1 LPFWF
6 LVVYLQ
12 KKTDMKTER
21 ELAEL
26 IFDKFREQKCKTGQ
40 IITLK
45 SIKYDKFIMNLNPIE
60 QDLFYKV
67 LNELQYTG
75 YYDYE
80 KDLGEI
86 LRLTEKGYQYIY
98 DDEKISLMQKIP
110 WIIPEKEG
118 TNWDRAYHKLWKAIG
133 EKEKAIF
140 YISGPKFYG
149 FILDLYDNIP
159 PSYNQ
164 YMKDRKEKASFSTSR
179 VDYYKDLINLLDDD
193 TRYQLYINI
202 QIFIEDRIL
211 DKNDQ
216 DANINILSNTSP
228 FLDDLV
234 ENTPPKKTEE
244 KAFKEISNEKSFSNN
259 ENAPKVFISYSWDGE
274 AHENWVLK
282 LATKLRD
289 NGIDAILDQWE
300 LEPGKLI
307 PNFMGKSI
315 EISDRVICIM
325 TPSYKTK
332 SNAEEPKGGV
342 AYESS
347 IMAAETI
354 KNIITT
360 KFIPLLREG
369 NDNNAIPYFLIGR
382 TYIDMRDNNSF
393 EDRLEE
399 LLRAIYKE
407 PKSKKPPIGKKPE
420 YVENKNKE
428 RNIEIE
434 LSVLKEDISLN
445 SILSGRFYDI
455 HINISNIREKGS
467 IEKLQCFVSM
477 DNKLRQCIHYSTQI
491 QKINNNIIQVY
502 FENSN
507 IINGIV
513 ISYNPILP
521 SVKRD
526 IGILKVRKSFFDQ
539 HLLINFQ
546 VSTEFGSEEFSFFA
560 DEILY

>member
-1 LPFWF
+1 
-6 LVVYLQ
+6 
-12 KKTDMKTER
+12 MKTER

-26 IFDKFREQKCKTGQ
+26 IFDKFREQKCETGQ
-40 IITLK
+40 IIPLK
-45 SIKYDKFIMNLNPIE
+45 SIEYDKFIMNLNPIE

-67 LNELQYTG
+67 LNGLQYTR

-80 KDLGEI
+80 KDLGGI

-98 DDEKISLMQKIP
+98 DNEKISLMQNIP
-110 WIIPEKEG
+110 WIIPKKEE

-133 EKEKAIF
+133 EEGKAIF
-140 YISGPKFYG
+140 YISGPKFYS

-164 YMKDRKEKASFSTSR
+164 YMKDRKEKAPFSTSR

-526 IGILKVRKSFFDQ
+526 IGILKVKKSFFDQ

>member
-1 LPFWF
+1 
-6 LVVYLQ
+6 
-12 KKTDMKTER
+12 MKTER

-26 IFDKFREQKCKTGQ
+26 IFDKFREQKCETGQ
-40 IITLK
+40 IIPLK
-45 SIKYDKFIMNLNPIE
+45 SIEYDKFIMNLNPIE
-60 QDLFYKV
+60 KDLFYKV
-67 LNELQYTG
+67 LNGLQYTR

-80 KDLGEI
+80 KDLGGI

-98 DDEKISLMQKIP
+98 DDEKISLMQNIP
-110 WIIPEKEG
+110 WIIPKKEE

-133 EKEKAIF
+133 EEGKAIF
-140 YISGPKFYG
+140 YISGPKFYS

-164 YMKDRKEKASFSTSR
+164 YMEDRKEKAPFSTSR

-216 DANINILSNTSP
+216 DTNINISSNTSP

-234 ENTPPKKTEE
+234 GNTLSKKTEE
-244 KAFKEISNEKSFSNN
+244 KVFKEISNEKSSSNN
-259 ENAPKVFISYSWDGE
+259 EDAPKVFISYSWDSE
-274 AHENWVLK
+274 ALKKWVLD
-282 LATKLRD
+282 LAIKLREK
-289 NGIDAILDQWE
+289 GIDAILDQWE
-300 LEPGKLI
+300 LDLGKPI
-307 PNFMGKSI
+307 PNFMENSVGK
-315 EISDRVICIM
+315 SDRVICVI
-325 TPSYKTK
+325 TPKYNEK
-332 SNAEEPKGGV
+332 SINLHGGV
-342 AYESS
+342 GYEYS
-347 IMAAETI
+347 IISAEIMDKIDTQ
-354 KNIITT
+354 
-360 KFIPLLREG
+360 KFIPLLKEG
-369 NDNNAIPYFLIGR
+369 NNENIPKSLKGR
-382 TYIDMRDNNSF
+382 MYIDMRDDSSF
-393 EDRLEE
+393 EYRLEE
-399 LLRAIYKE
+399 LLRDIYKE
-407 PKSKKPPIGKKPE
+407 PKNKKPPIGKKPE

-455 HINISNIREKGS
+455 HINISNIRERGS

-526 IGILKVRKSFFDQ
+526 IGILKVKKSFFDQ

>member
-1 LPFWF
+1 MPFWF

>member
-1 LPFWF
+1 
-6 LVVYLQ
+6 
-12 KKTDMKTER
+12 MKTER

-45 SIKYDKFIMNLNPIE
+45 SIIHDKSIINLTPME

-75 YYDYE
+75 YYE

-110 WIIPEKEG
+110 WIIPEKEK
-118 TNWDRAYHKLWKAIG
+118 TNWVIAYNRLWKAVDNSIYYIKG
-133 EKEKAIF
+133 SDF
-140 YISGPKFYG
+140 YKL
-149 FILDLYDNIP
+149 ILNLYDNIP

-164 YMKDRKEKASFSTSR
+164 YIEERRKKGISTSR
-179 VDYYKDLINLLDDD
+179 VDYYKDLINLLDED

-202 QIFIEDRIL
+202 QVFIEDRIL
-211 DKNDQ
+211 DENDQ
-216 DANINILSNTSP
+216 DTNVNISSKTTS
-228 FLDDLV
+228 FLDDVV
-234 ENTPPKKTEE
+234 ENTPSKKLEE

-259 ENAPKVFISYSWDGE
+259 EKVPKVFISYSWDGE
-274 AHENWVLK
+274 AHQKWVLN
-282 LATKLRD
+282 LATKLRE

-300 LEPGKLI
+300 LELGKPI

-325 TPSYKTK
+325 TPNYKTK
-332 SNAEEPKGGV
+332 SNAEDPKGGV

-399 LLRAIYKE
+399 LLRGIYKE

-455 HINISNIREKGS
+455 HINISNIRERGS

-526 IGILKVRKSFFDQ
+526 IGILKVKKSFFDQ

-546 VSTEFGSEEFSFFA
+546 VSTEFGSEEFEFFT
-560 DEILY
+560 DEIQ

>member
-1 LPFWF
+1 
-6 LVVYLQ
+6 
-12 KKTDMKTER
+12 MKTER

-26 IFDKFREQKCKTGQ
+26 IFDKFREQKCETGQ
-40 IITLK
+40 IIPLK
-45 SIKYDKFIMNLNPIE
+45 SIEYDKFIMNLNPIE
-60 QDLFYKV
+60 KDLFYKV
-67 LNELQYTG
+67 LNGLQYTR

-80 KDLGEI
+80 KDLGGI

-98 DDEKISLMQKIP
+98 DNEKISLMQNIP
-110 WIIPEKEG
+110 WIIPKKEE

-133 EKEKAIF
+133 EEGKAIF
-140 YISGPKFYG
+140 YISGPKFYS

-164 YMKDRKEKASFSTSR
+164 YMKDRKEKAPFSTSR

-526 IGILKVRKSFFDQ
+526 IGILKVKKSFFDQ

>member
-1 LPFWF
+1 
-6 LVVYLQ
+6 
-12 KKTDMKTER
+12 MKTER

-26 IFDKFREQKCKTGQ
+26 IFDKFREQKCETGQ
-40 IITLK
+40 IIPLK
-45 SIKYDKFIMNLNPIE
+45 SIEYDKFIMNLNPIE

-67 LNELQYTG
+67 LNGLQYTR

-80 KDLGEI
+80 KDLGGI

-98 DDEKISLMQKIP
+98 DDEKISLMQNIP
-110 WIIPEKEG
+110 WIIPKKEE

-133 EKEKAIF
+133 EEGKAIF
-140 YISGPKFYG
+140 YISGPKFYS

-164 YMKDRKEKASFSTSR
+164 YMKDRKEKAPFSTSR

-467 IEKLQCFVSM
+467 IEKLQCFVSI

-526 IGILKVRKSFFDQ
+526 IGILKVKKSFFDQ

>member
-1 LPFWF
+1 
-6 LVVYLQ
+6 
-12 KKTDMKTER
+12 MKTER

-26 IFDKFREQKCKTGQ
+26 IFDKFREQKCETGQ
-40 IITLK
+40 IIPLK
-45 SIKYDKFIMNLNPIE
+45 SIEYDKFIMNLNPIE

-67 LNELQYTG
+67 LNGLQYTR

-80 KDLGEI
+80 KDLGGI

-98 DDEKISLMQKIP
+98 DDEKISLMQNIP
-110 WIIPEKEG
+110 WIIPKKEE

-133 EKEKAIF
+133 EEGKAIF
-140 YISGPKFYG
+140 YISGPKFYS

-164 YMKDRKEKASFSTSR
+164 YMKDRKEKAPFSTSR

-526 IGILKVRKSFFDQ
+526 IGILKVKKSFFDQ

>member
-1 LPFWF
+1 
-6 LVVYLQ
+6 
-12 KKTDMKTER
+12 MKTER

-26 IFDKFREQKCKTGQ
+26 IFDKFREQKCETGQ
-40 IITLK
+40 IIPLK
-45 SIKYDKFIMNLNPIE
+45 SIEYDKFIMNLNPIE

-67 LNELQYTG
+67 LNGLQYTR

-80 KDLGEI
+80 KDLGGI

-98 DDEKISLMQKIP
+98 DDEKISLMQNIP
-110 WIIPEKEG
+110 WIIPKKEE

-133 EKEKAIF
+133 EEGKAIF
-140 YISGPKFYG
+140 YISGPKFYS

-164 YMKDRKEKASFSTSR
+164 YMKDRKEKAPFSTSR

-216 DANINILSNTSP
+216 DTNINISSNTSP
-228 FLDDLV
+228 FLDNLV
-234 ENTPPKKTEE
+234 GNTLSKKTEE
-244 KAFKEISNEKSFSNN
+244 KTFKEISNEKSSSNN
-259 ENAPKVFISYSWDGE
+259 EDAPKVFISYSWDSE
-274 AHENWVLK
+274 ALKKWVLD
-282 LATKLRD
+282 LAIKLREK
-289 NGIDAILDQWE
+289 GIDAILDQWE
-300 LEPGKLI
+300 LELGKPI
-307 PNFMGKSI
+307 PNFMENSVGK
-315 EISDRVICIM
+315 SDRVICVI
-325 TPSYKTK
+325 TPKYNEK
-332 SNAEEPKGGV
+332 SINLHGGV
-342 AYESS
+342 GYEYS
-347 IMAAETI
+347 IISAEIMDKIDTQ
-354 KNIITT
+354 
-360 KFIPLLREG
+360 KFIPLLKEG
-369 NDNNAIPYFLIGR
+369 NNENIPKSLKGR
-382 TYIDMRDNNSF
+382 TYIDMRNDNSF
-393 EDRLEE
+393 EDRLED
-399 LLRAIYKE
+399 LLRDIYKE
-407 PKSKKPPIGKKPE
+407 PKNKKPPIGKKPE

-428 RNIEIE
+428 RNIEIK
-434 LSVLKEDISLN
+434 LNVLKEDISLN

-455 HINISNIREKGS
+455 HINISNIRERGS

-477 DNKLRQCIHYSTQI
+477 DNKLRQYIHYSTQI

-526 IGILKVRKSFFDQ
+526 IGILKVKKSFFDQ

>member
-1 LPFWF
+1 
-6 LVVYLQ
+6 
-12 KKTDMKTER
+12 MKTER

-26 IFDKFREQKCKTGQ
+26 IFDKFREQKCKADQ
-40 IITLK
+40 IIPLR
-45 SIKYDKFIMNLNPIE
+45 SIKHDEFIINLNPIE

-67 LNELQYTG
+67 LDELQYAG
-75 YYDYE
+75 YYVYE
-80 KDLGEI
+80 KKLGGI

-98 DDEKISLMQKIP
+98 DNEKVSLMQNIP
-110 WIIPEKEG
+110 WIIPEKEK
-118 TNWDRAYHKLWKAIG
+118 TNWDRAYTKLWKAIG

-140 YISGPKFYG
+140 YISGTKFYS

-159 PSYNQ
+159 SSYNQ
-164 YMKDRKEKASFSTSR
+164 YIEERRKKGISTSR

-202 QIFIEDRIL
+202 QVFIEDRIL

-216 DANINILSNTSP
+216 DTNVNISSKTTS
-228 FLDDLV
+228 FLDDVV
-234 ENTPPKKTEE
+234 ENTPSKKIEE
-244 KAFKEISNEKSFSNN
+244 KAFKDISNEKSSSNN
-259 ENAPKVFISYSWDGE
+259 EDTPKVFFSYSWDDE
-274 AHENWVLK
+274 AHKNWVLN
-282 LATKLRD
+282 LATKLRES
-289 NGIDAILDQWE
+289 GIDAILDQWE
-300 LEPGKLI
+300 LELGKPI
-307 PNFMGKSI
+307 PNFMENSLAK
-315 EISDRVICIM
+315 SDRVICVI
-325 TPSYKTK
+325 TPNYYNRTI
-332 SNAEEPKGGV
+332 EPNGGV
-342 AYESS
+342 GYEYS
-347 IMAAETI
+347 IISAEIMERIDTQ
-354 KNIITT
+354 
-360 KFIPLLREG
+360 KFIPLLKEG
-369 NDNNAIPYFLIGR
+369 GNENIPKSLKGR
-382 TYIDMRDNNSF
+382 TYIDMRKDNSF
-393 EDRLEE
+393 KDRLED
-399 LLRAIYKE
+399 LLRDIYKE
-407 PKSKKPPIGKKPE
+407 PKNKKPPIGKKPE
-420 YVENKNKE
+420 YIENKNKE

-455 HINISNIREKGS
+455 HINISNIRERGS

-477 DNKLRQCIHYSTQI
+477 DNKLRQYIHYSTQI

-526 IGILKVRKSFFDQ
+526 IGILKVKKSFFDQ

-560 DEILY
+560 DEIL

>member
-1 LPFWF
+1 
-6 LVVYLQ
+6 
-12 KKTDMKTER
+12 MKTER

-26 IFDKFREQKCKTGQ
+26 IFDKFREQKCKADQ
-40 IITLK
+40 IIPLR
-45 SIKYDKFIMNLNPIE
+45 SIKHDEFIINLNPIE

-67 LNELQYTG
+67 LDELQYAG
-75 YYDYE
+75 YYVYE
-80 KDLGEI
+80 KKLGGI

-98 DDEKISLMQKIP
+98 DNEKVSLMQNIP
-110 WIIPEKEG
+110 WIIPEKEK
-118 TNWDRAYHKLWKAIG
+118 TNWDRAYTKLWKAIG

-140 YISGPKFYG
+140 YISGTKFYS

-164 YMKDRKEKASFSTSR
+164 YIEERRKKGISTSR

-202 QIFIEDRIL
+202 QVFIEDRIL

-216 DANINILSNTSP
+216 DTNVNISSKTTS
-228 FLDDLV
+228 FLDDVV
-234 ENTPPKKTEE
+234 ENTPSKKIEE
-244 KAFKEISNEKSFSNN
+244 KAFKDISNEKSSSNN
-259 ENAPKVFISYSWDGE
+259 EDTPKVFFSYSWDDE
-274 AHENWVLK
+274 AHKNWVLN
-282 LATKLRD
+282 LATKLRES
-289 NGIDAILDQWE
+289 GIDAILDQWE
-300 LEPGKLI
+300 LELGKPI
-307 PNFMGKSI
+307 PNFMENSLAK
-315 EISDRVICIM
+315 SDRVICVI
-325 TPSYKTK
+325 TPNYY
-332 SNAEEPKGGV
+332 NRPIEPNGGV
-342 AYESS
+342 GYEYS
-347 IMAAETI
+347 IISAEIMERIDTQ
-354 KNIITT
+354 
-360 KFIPLLREG
+360 KFIPLLKEG
-369 NDNNAIPYFLIGR
+369 GNENIPKSLKGR
-382 TYIDMRDNNSF
+382 TYIDMRKDNSF
-393 EDRLEE
+393 KDRLED
-399 LLRAIYKE
+399 LLRDIYKE
-407 PKSKKPPIGKKPE
+407 PKNKKPPIGKKPE
-420 YVENKNKE
+420 YIENKNKE

-455 HINISNIREKGS
+455 HINISNIRERGS

-477 DNKLRQCIHYSTQI
+477 DNKLRQYIHYSTQI

-526 IGILKVRKSFFDQ
+526 IGILKVKKSFFDQ

-560 DEILY
+560 DEIL